1 MGEVARTRADS
12 KDTVALLLMLL
23 LLLLLLLL
31 LTAHTWDH
39 RRTVPQRMRL
49 LPLQS
54 QHVVIANE
62 MAGADL
68 PM

>member
-23 LLLLLLLL
+23 LL
-31 LTAHTWDH
+31 TAHTWN
-39 RRTVPQRMRL
+39 RRCTVPQRMWL
-49 LPLQS
+49 LLLQN
-54 QHVVIANE
+54 QHVVIAGE

>member
-23 LLLLLLLL
+23 LLL
-31 LTAHTWDH
+31 TAHTWD
-39 RRTVPQRMRL
+39 RRCTVPQRMRL
-49 LPLQS
+49 LLLQN
-54 QHVVIANE
+54 QHVVIAGE

>member
-23 LLLLLLLL
+23 LL
-31 LTAHTWDH
+31 TAHTWD
-39 RRTVPQRMRL
+39 RRCAVPQRMRL
-49 LPLQS
+49 LLLQN
-54 QHVVIANE
+54 QHVVIAGE

>member
-12 KDTVALLLMLL
+12 KETVALLRM
-23 LLLLLLLL
+23 LLL
-31 LTAHTWDH
+31 LTAHTWD
-39 RRTVPQRMRL
+39 RRCTVPQRMRL
-49 LPLQS
+49 LLLQN
-54 QHVVIANE
+54 QHVVIAGE

>member
-1 MGEVARTRADS
+1 VGEVARTRADS

-23 LLLLLLLL
+23 LA
-31 LTAHTWDH
+31 AHAWDR

-54 QHVVIANE
+54 QHVVISCE
-62 MAGADL
+62 VAGADL